1 VSGLRTFG
9 QSVRLNELEG
19 ELLALKYAGEAE
31 NVTTRFG
38 TDNVARAQVVQFIEL
53 DGTIKAVG
61 LGETLVFQRAIAND
75 IRGSSEWA
83 VGVFE
88 KVERPTD
95 EAPDATMYQLS
106 DPIIDLNILAGA
118 MAQANIAL

>member
-9 QSVRLNELEG
+9 QSVKLNELEG

-31 NVTTRFG
+31 NVTTKFG
-38 TDNVARAQVVQFIEL
+38 TDNVARAQVVQFTEKDGKIE
-53 DGTIKAVG
+53 ARG

-88 KVERPTD
+88 KVERPT
-95 EAPDATMYQLS
+95 AKVPDATMYQLS
-106 DPIIDLNILAGA
+106 DPTIDLNILAGA